1 MQLFIALL
9 LLLPVCVQAAE
20 SSLTIYNDDFA
31 VVREAIPLDLKPGVN
46 DVRYSG
52 TTAFVEPP
60 SVILRDPTGKL
71 PLSILEQNYRANPVN
86 QDSMLRTFEG
96 QVIDFQYEEDRK
108 FKIVPGRVVRSG
120 RAAAEG
126 SAEKIQPII
135 EVGGKLRFDLPGV
148 PLFPKLGD
156 ESVLKPELHWKVTV
170 PAAAKLDG
178 EVAYLTKNIRWLAD
192 YNAISGEDSDVVD
205 LAGWV
210 TIGNSS
216 GKHFENVRAKLVSG
230 FVNKLE
236 PRQDLVP
243 SASGTDRVI
252 VTGSNIPNA
261 AEIVPFQDYHLYS
274 LPQPI
279 TLRDQETKQ
288 VEFIRVEGIKAKRLY
303 IYGYNY
309 GGLEDESLLR
319 VTEPKL
325 EAGRDAIPAEGLS
338 IVRELANSKENKLG
352 LPVPKGRWRFY
363 RKGNDGQLEFMG
375 ENDGKATPEG
385 ETLRIFTGLA
395 LDVLGE
401 TRRLEF
407 TSDLQKRVAE
417 EAIEI
422 KLRNRTKEPVEIK
435 VVEYAWRWGTWEI
448 TQKSDPFVK
457 KGAQTFEFATRLEPD
472 KEKIVTYRI
481 RYTNLKPPKPEP

>member
-1 MQLFIALL
+1 MQLFFGFL
-9 LLLPVCVQAAE
+9 LLLPFCLHAAE

-31 VVREAIPLDLKPGVN
+31 VVRETIPLDLKAGVN

-60 SVILRDPTGKL
+60 SVILREPSGKL
-71 PLSILEQNYRANPVN
+71 PFSILEQNYRANPVN

-120 RAAAEG
+120 RTAEG
-126 SAEKIQPII
+126 TGRKTVQPVI
-135 EVGGKLRFDLPGV
+135 EVGGKLRFELPGV

-156 ESVLKPELHWKVTV
+156 ESVLKPELHWKVKV
-170 PAAAKLDG
+170 PAAAAFNG

-192 YNAISGEDSDVVD
+192 YNAISHDNSNVVD
-205 LAGWV
+205 LVGWV
-210 TIGNSS
+210 TIDNSS
-216 GKHFENVRAKLVSG
+216 GKHFEDVRTKLVSG

-243 SASGTDRVI
+243 SEATERVI

-261 AEIVPFQDYHLYS
+261 VEIVPFQDYYIYS

-288 VEFIRVEGIKAKRLY
+288 VEFLRAEGIKAKRLY

-325 EAGRDAIPAEGLS
+325 EAGPDAIPAEGLS

-363 RKGNDGQLEFMG
+363 RQGSDGQLEFMG

-385 ETLRIFTGLA
+385 ETIRVFTGLA

-401 TRRLEF
+401 KRRLEF
-407 TSDLQKRVAE
+407 TSDLEKRVAE

-422 KLRNRTKEPVEIK
+422 KLRN
-435 VVEYAWRWGTWEI
+435 
-448 TQKSDPFVK
+448 
-457 KGAQTFEFATRLEPD
+457 
-472 KEKIVTYRI
+472 
-481 RYTNLKPPKPEP
+481 